1 MNATSGYPFF
11 DVDFTQFTDFENAMK
26 QLSLPVFDN
35 NVFVEA
41 QRKNIEA
48 VTTANK
54 LAFEGAQALARRQ
67 TEITREMFDEFGKA
81 MTELANG
88 STPEQKLAKQ
98 ADLVKE
104 VFETSLANLREL
116 TEISAKSQA
125 EAAEVLNK
133 RFTEGL
139 DEYKKAIQKAAKGK

>member
-1 MNATSGYPFF
+1 MTSSKGYPFF
-11 DVDFTQFTDFENAMK
+11 DVDLTQFTDFENAMK
-26 QLSLPVFDN
+26 NLSLPMFDN
-35 NVFVEA
+35 DSFVEA
-41 QRKNIEA
+41 QRKNLEA

-54 LAFEGAQALARRQ
+54 VAFEGAQALARRQ
-67 TEITREMFDEFGKA
+67 TEITRELFDEFGKA

-88 STPEQKLAKQ
+88 SSPEQKLTKQ

-133 RFTEGL
+133 RFTDSL
-139 DEYKKAIQKAAKGK
+139 DEYKKAIEKAAKGK